1 MNIAQPFSAGGADAV
16 KAELA
21 GGTLV
26 LYSCQRPASPED
38 HVLRNGALA
47 TYTFASPAF
56 DASGSASFVEN
67 PVTVVAVGTPGFA
80 RGYKADGTVVADFW
94 IGTKGA
100 DIQLAEVSA
109 SVDYPIKIASLT
121 L

>member
-1 MNIAQPFSAGGADAV
+1 MNIAQPFSAGGVDAV

-21 GGTLV
+21 GGSLV

-47 TYTFASPAF
+47 TFTFAAPAF
-56 DASGSASFVEN
+56 DGSGAAAFVEN

-80 RGYKADGTVVADFW
+80 RAYKADGTVVADFW
-94 IGTKGA
+94 IGTKDA
-100 DIQLAEVSA
+100 DLTLKEISA
-109 SVDYPIKIASLT
+109 SVDYPISVTTFKL
-121 L
+121 